1 MDISKIWISGLRW
14 SKLEIVLHTRMRKKM
29 QNFFIKIFYPINLTL
44 SNTMNYSPLSSLDNR
59 ILWQIKYTIYQRL
72 DPQKYRLFL
81 FGSRAIGEARVNSD
95 YDIGIL
101 WDERVNFNT
110 LMLIKSDLED
120 IPAVIDIVDFKM
132 TQESFRKIAL
142 KNIISDLP

>member
-1 MDISKIWISGLRW
+1 
-14 SKLEIVLHTRMRKKM
+14 
-29 QNFFIKIFYPINLTL
+29 
-44 SNTMNYSPLSSLDNR
+44 MNYSPLSSLDNR